1 VSNAAEFQKAYREQP
16 PAPGL
21 VLTFL
26 RLLAD
31 GIFIRAIATLTEDA
45 TEPHQDLGAPTR
57 VRSPLPRD
65 MQKNHFFEGLGPLPS
80 AIRVSQETT
89 VF

>member
-1 VSNAAEFQKAYREQP
+1 VTNAAEFQKAYRERP
-16 PAPGL
+16 PATGL

-31 GIFIRAIATLTEDA
+31 GIFIRAIATLTEGA

-65 MQKNHFFEGLGPLPS
+65 VRKNHFEGLGPLPS
-80 AIRVSQETT
+80 AIRVSQKTT
-89 VF
+89 VS